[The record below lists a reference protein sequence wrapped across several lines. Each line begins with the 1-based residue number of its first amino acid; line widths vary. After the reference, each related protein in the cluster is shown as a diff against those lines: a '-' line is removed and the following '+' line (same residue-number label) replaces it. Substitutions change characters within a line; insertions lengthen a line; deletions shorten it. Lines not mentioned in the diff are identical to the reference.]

1 MELKVR
7 QRKSIL
13 CFYFLSKHFFIG
25 CECICLL
32 MLDLFTVG
40 GGGQAFCQEY
50 EIDVLDSLCT
60 ENVVLSDPVVC
71 EQAKGG
77 NI

>member
-1 MELKVR
+1 
-7 QRKSIL
+7 
-13 CFYFLSKHFFIG
+13 
-25 CECICLL
+25 

-40 GGGQAFCQEY
+40 GEGGQAFCQEY

-71 EQAKGG
+71 EQAKAG